1 VGNLSFAVAKHRIYS
16 PFILSY
22 VSTGPWYQCLYPFS
36 PPSRLFLLIPVKP
49 PPPSLIQTQRILP
62 RLFLASNLSFVS
74 LSSSLFLS
82 FPSIPPL
89 PPSQPTKS
97 VCITY
102 LLRLI
107 VAIHIF
113 ASQILALFLLMPH
126 QWPQRGFRGAAERVT
141 ERACDAFFEGG
152 ADGAEG
158 GA

>member
-1 VGNLSFAVAKHRIYS
+1 VGNLSFAVAKLLVYS
-16 PFILSY
+16 PLILPY
-22 VSTGPWYQCLYPFS
+22 VSTAPWYQCLYPFT

-62 RLFLASNLSFVS
+62 RLFFASNLSFVS

-82 FPSIPPL
+82 FPSLPPL

-113 ASQILALFLLMPH
+113 ASQILALLLLVPH
-126 QWPQRGFRGAAERVT
+126 QRSQSGFRGAAERVA
-141 ERACDAFFEGG
+141 EGACDAFFEGR

-158 GA
+158 CA